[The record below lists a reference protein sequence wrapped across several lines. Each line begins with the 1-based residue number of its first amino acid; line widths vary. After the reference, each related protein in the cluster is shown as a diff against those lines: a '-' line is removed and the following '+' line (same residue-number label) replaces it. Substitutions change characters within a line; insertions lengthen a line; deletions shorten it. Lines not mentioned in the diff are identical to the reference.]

1 MILVNEYFRIVL
13 IVLFYLLLLFILE
26 LLQLKYYPHCSNIF
40 SLINVVC
47 IDYVVSDI
55 NVGNAA
61 SD

>member
-26 LLQLKYYPHCSNIF
+26 LLQLNYYPYCSNIF